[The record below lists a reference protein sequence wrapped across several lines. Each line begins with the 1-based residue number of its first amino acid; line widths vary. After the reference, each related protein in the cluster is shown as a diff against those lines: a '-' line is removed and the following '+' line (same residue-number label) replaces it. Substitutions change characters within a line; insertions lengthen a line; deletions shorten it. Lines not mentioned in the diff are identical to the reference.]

1 MLSRSYIVVIANPPY
16 MGWKNMNAGLSAWV
30 KDRFSAG
37 KQDLYGAFIL
47 RARELVLK
55 GGVVAMITGDSW
67 MTMKTSEGLR
77 KELIEHCALSSILHL
92 HDSSKHADTF
102 GANSAFIMDER
113 SAPHRRT
120 RFIYL
125 DPLSA
130 DAKRSRLMEAIHE
143 PVGPWVFDVESDH
156 FEDVPGAPFAYR
168 LSEDTRRAFRESPGL
183 GELATPLQGLATADD
198 GRFLRRWWE
207 VSQRRL
213 ELSAASR
220 EEAAD
225 SGARWFPLTKG
236 GEFRRWYGN
245 HEFVVNWESDGTEL
259 FAFRPRSVIR
269 NPRTPDME

>member
-1 MLSRSYIVVIANPPY
+1 MLSRSYVIVIANPPY
-16 MGWKNMNAGLSAWV
+16 MGWKNMNANLSAWV
-30 KDRFSAG
+30 KDRFCAG

-47 RARELVLK
+47 RARELVRK

-67 MTMKTSEGLR
+67 MTIKTFEGLR

-92 HDSSKHADTF
+92 QDSSKHADIF
-102 GANSAFIMDER
+102 GANSAFIVDER
-113 SAPHRRT
+113 RSPRRRT

-130 DAKRSRLMEAIHE
+130 EAKRSRLLEAIHE
-143 PVGPWVFDVESDH
+143 TVGPWVFDVETDH

-168 LSEDTRRAFRESPGL
+168 LSEDTRRAFRENPGL

-213 ELSAASR
+213 ELAATSR
-220 EEAAD
+220 EEAAH
-225 SGARWFPLTKG
+225 SARSLVPVHQG
-236 GEFRRWYGN
+236 RRVPALVR
-245 HEFVVNWESDGTEL
+245 EQRV
-259 FAFRPRSVIR
+259 RR
-269 NPRTPDME
+269 